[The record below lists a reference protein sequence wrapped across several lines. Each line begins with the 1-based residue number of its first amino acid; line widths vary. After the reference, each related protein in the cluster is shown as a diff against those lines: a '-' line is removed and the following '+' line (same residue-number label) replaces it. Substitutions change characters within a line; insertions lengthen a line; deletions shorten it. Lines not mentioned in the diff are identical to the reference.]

1 MALLE
6 VRDLVVRFGGLT
18 AIGGVSLKVDAGD
31 FVAIIG
37 PNGAGKTTLFNVI
50 AGSQRPT
57 EGQVLFD
64 GRPTHELGAAR
75 MSYLGV
81 SRTFQVA
88 RPFRSLSVLE
98 NVRLGLAGAHILASP
113 RTLTLRGRGGDE
125 RVELALEMTGLREQA
140 DAPASSLTTG
150 GLRRLELAR
159 ALVGRPRLLLLDEP
173 AAGIGADG
181 FRALGDVIRRAR
193 DWNVTVLLVEHH
205 VGFALSLCDR
215 AVVLDAGQI
224 IADGSPAAIRS
235 DERVIDAYL
244 GHGRRHPTKGSA
256 R

>member
-1 MALLE
+1 MALVE

-18 AIGGVSLKVDAGD
+18 AIDHVSMAVDEGA

-50 AGSQRPT
+50 AGSRRPT
-57 EGQVLFD
+57 EGEVLFD
-64 GRPTHELGAAR
+64 GRATHGLDAAR

-81 SRTFQVA
+81 ARTFQVA
-88 RPFRSLSVLE
+88 RPFRSLSVIE
-98 NVRLGLAGAHILASP
+98 NVRLGVAGERILRSA
-113 RTLTLRGRGGDE
+113 RTLRRRTSDIDA
-125 RVELALEMTGLREQA
+125 RVAAALELTGLSAQA
-140 DAPASSLTTG
+140 DDPASSLTTG
-150 GLRRLELAR
+150 ALRRLELAR

-181 FRALGDVIRRAR
+181 FRPLAAVIARAR
-193 DWNVTVLLVEHH
+193 EWNTTVLLVEHH

-215 AVVLDAGQI
+215 AMVLDAGRV
-224 IADGSPAAIRS
+224 IADGSPTEIRS

-244 GHGRRHPTKGSA
+244 GRGRIRTSD
-256 R
+256 RESR